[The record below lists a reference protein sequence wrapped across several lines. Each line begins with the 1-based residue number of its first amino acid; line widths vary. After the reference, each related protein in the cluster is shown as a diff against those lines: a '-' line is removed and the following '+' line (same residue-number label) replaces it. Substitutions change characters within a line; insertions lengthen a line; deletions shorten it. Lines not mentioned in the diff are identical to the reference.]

1 MKISSSAVAR
11 MLGSWDAGPGPA
23 HQRLAD
29 RLRLLVLD
37 GRLVLAA
44 ALPSERDLALALG
57 VSRTTVGT
65 AYRTLAD
72 AQFIDTRPRSRAVVR
87 LPDDPGPRRRAA
99 SSAPTIDLSFAA
111 PAATSPILHH
121 AFSTALER
129 LPRYFDRRGY
139 ERDGVAELRESVA
152 RWYAGRGL
160 PTRPDQIMVTNGA
173 QHALALIARTLVRPG
188 ERVVI
193 DHPTYPHAI
202 RAFTDVHA
210 RLVPV
215 ALEPE
220 GWNVEQLRVAGRG
233 AALAYLIPD
242 FHNPTGQCMS
252 AQVRRGLEPGCP
264 VVVDETMA
272 ELGIDLPRPAAFAAD
287 HPDAISIGSTSK
299 SIWGGLRIGWIRA
312 RPSILNRLSQLRPG
326 SDLGTP
332 ILEQLA
338 ASILLDSLH
347 THLPDRIE
355 RLRVQRDALYSAL
368 SQQFPDWSV
377 PIPPGGLS
385 FWVALDEPISS
396 RLAAIAPDYGITL
409 AAGPR
414 FGIGGAF
421 ERHVRLPYSLPTDE
435 LGAAVEHLAAAR
447 QAVVRGE
454 RGKHEPS
461 TVA

>member
-1 MKISSSAVAR
+1 MKISASVVAQ

-23 HQRLAD
+23 HQRLSD

-37 GRLVLAA
+37 GRLVLDA
-44 ALPSERDLALALG
+44 ALPSERDLALALR

-65 AYRTLAD
+65 AYRSLAD

-87 LPDDPGPRRRAA
+87 LPDDPMPHRRAA

-111 PAATSPILHH
+111 PAAPGPILHR
-121 AFSTALER
+121 AFATALER

-139 ERDGVAELRESVA
+139 ERDGVVELRESVA

-160 PTRPDQIMVTNGA
+160 ATRPNQIMITNGA
-173 QHALALIARTLVRPG
+173 LHAVALIARTLVRPG
-188 ERVVI
+188 DRVVI

-202 RAFTDVHA
+202 RAFTDARA

-215 ALEPE
+215 ALEPD
-220 GWNVEQLRVAGRG
+220 GWNAGQLRVAGRG
-233 AALAYLIPD
+233 AAMAYLIPD
-242 FHNPTGQCMS
+242 FHNPTGQCMP
-252 AQVRRGLEPGCP
+252 ARVRRGLELECP
-264 VVVDETMA
+264 IVVDETMA
-272 ELGIDLPRPAAFAAD
+272 DLAIDLPRPVAFAAD

-312 RPSILNRLSQLRPG
+312 RPSILNRLSQMRPG
-326 SDLGTP
+326 TDLGTP

-338 ASILLDSLH
+338 ASVLLDSLH
-347 THLPDRIE
+347 THLPDRVDL
-355 RLRVQRDALYSAL
+355 LRAQRQALYNAL
-368 SQQFPDWSV
+368 AQHLPDWTV

-385 FWVALDEPISS
+385 FWVALGDPISS

-421 ERHVRLPYSLPTDE
+421 ERHVRLPYSLPEEDFA
-435 LGAAVEHLAAAR
+435 AAVEQLAAAHR
-447 QAVVRGE
+447 AVLRGE
-454 RGKHEPS
+454 RGKHKPS

>member
-1 MKISSSAVAR
+1 MKISAAVVAQ
-11 MLGSWDAGPGPA
+11 MLGAWQVGPGPA
-23 HQRLAD
+23 HQRLSD

-37 GRLVLAA
+37 GRLVLDA
-44 ALPSERDLALALG
+44 ALPSERDLALVLG

-65 AYRTLAD
+65 AYRSLAD
-72 AQFIDTRPRSRAVVR
+72 AQFIDTRARSRAVVR
-87 LPDDPGPRRRAA
+87 LPDDPAPHRQAT
-99 SSAPTIDLSFAA
+99 SSSSTIDLSFAA
-111 PAATSPILHH
+111 PAAPGPILHR
-121 AFSTALER
+121 AFNAALEK

-139 ERDGVAELRESVA
+139 ERDGVIELRESVA

-160 PTRPDQIMVTNGA
+160 PTRPNQIMITNGA

-188 ERVVI
+188 DRVVI

-202 RAFTDVHA
+202 RAFTAARA

-215 ALEPE
+215 ALEPD

-242 FHNPTGQCMS
+242 FHNPTGQCMP
-252 AQVRRGLEPGCP
+252 AHVRRRLDPGCP
-264 VVVDETMA
+264 VVIDETMA
-272 ELGIDLPRPAAFAAD
+272 DLAIDLPRPVAFAAD

-299 SIWGGLRIGWIRA
+299 NIWGGLRIGWIRA
-312 RPSILNRLSQLRPG
+312 GSSILTRLSWMRPG
-326 SDLGTP
+326 TDLGTP

-338 ASILLDSLH
+338 ASILLDSLD
-347 THLPDRIE
+347 THLPDRID
-355 RLRVQRDALYSAL
+355 RLREQRDALYAAL
-368 SQQFPDWSV
+368 AQHFPAWNVS
-377 PIPPGGLS
+377 IPPGGLS
-385 FWVALDEPISS
+385 FWVVLDEPISS

-421 ERHVRLPYSLPTDE
+421 ERHVRLPYSLPVDE
-435 LGAAVEHLAAAR
+435 LASAVEQLAAAR
-447 QAVVRGE
+447 RAVVRGE